1 MGRLSGGR
9 RPDRKP
15 AALAIACL
23 ALFVA
28 LGGGVY
34 AASSSKKIDG
44 HAIRAASLPG
54 NRLIPGSVPG
64 NRLRAGTIPASKLE
78 PGSVTGAQI
87 DVATLGQ
94 VPSAV
99 HATNAD
105 AAREAARALSAESA
119 ANANRVNGFSA
130 GCAAG
135 SRQFGGACWQLA
147 HSDAALEAP
156 DAAAS
161 CAAQGGELPA
171 ALALAAFSQQ
181 PGVVLAVGDEWSSD
195 LSTFSGLDKYG
206 VVTVS
211 SEGKLASVVSTV
223 NRKFRCVIPLLS

>member
-1 MGRLSGGR
+1 MGRLSGGG
-9 RPDRKP
+9 KP
-15 AALAIACL
+15 EGKWAALAIACL

-34 AASSSKKIDG
+34 AATKIDG
-44 HAIRAASLPG
+44 HSVRAASLPG

-119 ANANRVNGFSA
+119 ATASRVNGFSA

-135 SRQFGGACWQLA
+135 SRQFAGACWQLS

-156 DAAAS
+156 DAAAA
-161 CAAQGGELPA
+161 CAQQGGELPA

-181 PGVVLAVGDEWSSD
+181 PGVVLAVGDEWSRD
-195 LSTFSGLDKYG
+195 LTNVIGTEIYAA
-206 VVTVS
+206 VTVS
-211 SEGKLASVVSTV
+211 ASAEIGSEESTE
-223 NRKFRCVIPLLS
+223 NRKFRCVTPLLS

>member
-1 MGRLSGGR
+1 MLSSGK
-9 RPDRKP
+9 RPKQGW
-15 AALAIACL
+15 AAVVIACV

-28 LGGGVY
+28 LGSGVY
-34 AASSSKKIDG
+34 AATKIDG
-44 HAIRAASLPG
+44 HSIRAASLPG

-64 NRLRAGTIPASKLE
+64 NRLRAGTIAASKLA

-105 AAREAARALSAESA
+105 SAREAARALSAESA

-130 GCAAG
+130 GCATG
-135 SRQFGGACWQLA
+135 SRQFAGACWQLA
-147 HSDAALEAP
+147 PSEAALEAP

-161 CAAQGGELPA
+161 CATQGGELPA
-171 ALALAAFSQQ
+171 ALALAAFSEQ
-181 PGVVLAVGDEWSSD
+181 PGVVLAVGDEWSGDLTNASGPNGFAVFTVSASAVID
-195 LSTFSGLDKYG
+195 SELSTEK
-206 VVTVS
+206 
-211 SEGKLASVVSTV
+211 
-223 NRKFRCVIPLLS
+223 RKFRCVIPLVS